1 MARCCVPLAIFL
13 GVLLMLSWCE
23 ALSSNVDDGYGHE
36 DGRYESDSLIKLN
49 NDDVLTLKSSDKPTP
64 ESSTVSVSDFGAK
77 GDGKTD
83 DTQILGTLSASTKRS
98 DYNKDKNHWLILEH
112 VNNLSVDGGSEGT
125 VDGNGKIWWQ
135 NSCKI
140 DRSKPCTKAPTAL
153 TFYNLMNLN
162 VNNLRVR
169 NAQQIQISVEKCNNV
184 NIKNVEI
191 TAPGDSPNTDGI
203 HITNTQNIR
212 VSNSHIGTGDDCISI
227 EDGSQNVQINDLTC
241 GPGHGISIGSLGDD
255 NSKAYVS
262 GVNVDGAKLTET
274 DNGVRIKTYQ
284 GGSGTAKNIKF
295 QNIRMQNVK
304 NPIIIDQNYCDKD
317 KCEQQDSAVQVD
329 NVVYRNISGTSAT
342 DVAITFDCS
351 EKYTCKG
358 IVLDNVNIKGGT
370 ASCKNANVK
379 NQGYFYP
386 FLLHFLFCS
395 SVAAGLLGSSTV
407 AAVAGGGGGGVG
419 GGGEAAVGTPA
430 SMQLRHFLSTQP
442 SMSWSPPSDKWR
454 PPQSLAKMPAK
465 TDNMVMTAKT
475 MTSVSIERWSEL

>member
-1 MARCCVPLAIFL
+1 MARCCVPLAIFI

-49 NDDVLTLKSSDKPTP
+49 NDDVLTLKSSDKPTS
-64 ESSTVSVSDFGAK
+64 ESSIVSVSDFGAK

-98 DYNKDKNHWLILEH
+98 DYNKDKNHWLILED

-153 TFYNLMNLN
+153 TFYNLKNLN
-162 VNNLRVR
+162 VKNLRVR
-169 NAQQIQISVEKCNNV
+169 NAQQIQISAEKCNNV

-191 TAPGDSPNTDGI
+191 TAPDDSPNTD
-203 HITNTQNIR
+203 
-212 VSNSHIGTGDDCISI
+212 GDDCISI

-262 GVNVDGAKLTET
+262 GVNVDGAKLAET

-284 GGSGTAKNIKF
+284 GGSGTARNIRF
-295 QNIRMQNVK
+295 QNIRMENVK

-317 KCEQQDSAVQVD
+317 KCEQQDSAVQVN

-351 EKYTCKG
+351 EKYPCKG

-379 NQGYFYP
+379 NQGNVSP
-386 FLLHFLFCS
+386 QCS
-395 SVAAGLLGSSTV
+395 
-407 AAVAGGGGGGVG
+407 
-419 GGGEAAVGTPA
+419 
-430 SMQLRHFLSTQP
+430 
-442 SMSWSPPSDKWR
+442 
-454 PPQSLAKMPAK
+454 
-465 TDNMVMTAKT
+465 
-475 MTSVSIERWSEL
+475 

>member
-23 ALSSNVDDGYGHE
+23 TLSSNVDDGYGHE

-49 NDDVLTLKSSDKPTP
+49 NDDVLTLKSFDKPTP

-83 DTQILGTLSASTKRS
+83 DTQAFKKAWKKACSTKGVTSFLVPKGKTYLLKSTQFRGPCKSLRRFQILGTLSASTKRS
-98 DYNKDKNHWLILEH
+98 DYNKDKNHWLILED
-112 VNNLSVDGGSEGT
+112 VNNLSVAGGSEGT
-125 VDGNGKIWWQ
+125 VDGNGKIWWK

-153 TFYNLMNLN
+153 TFYNLKNLN
-162 VNNLRVR
+162 VKNLRVR

-191 TAPGDSPNTDGI
+191 TAPDDSPNTDGI
-203 HITNTQNIR
+203 HITNTQSIR
-212 VSNSHIGTGDDCISI
+212 VSNSHIGT
-227 EDGSQNVQINDLTC
+227 
-241 GPGHGISIGSLGDD
+241 
-255 NSKAYVS
+255 AYVS
-262 GVNVDGAKLTET
+262 GVNVDGAKLAET

-295 QNIRMQNVK
+295 QNIRMENVK

-317 KCEQQDSAVQVD
+317 KCEQQDSAVQVN
-329 NVVYRNISGTSAT
+329 NVVYRNISSTSAT

-351 EKYTCKG
+351 EKYPCKG

-379 NQGYFYP
+379 NQGNVSP
-386 FLLHFLFCS
+386 QCS
-395 SVAAGLLGSSTV
+395 
-407 AAVAGGGGGGVG
+407 
-419 GGGEAAVGTPA
+419 
-430 SMQLRHFLSTQP
+430 
-442 SMSWSPPSDKWR
+442 
-454 PPQSLAKMPAK
+454 
-465 TDNMVMTAKT
+465 
-475 MTSVSIERWSEL
+475 

>member
-23 ALSSNVDDGYGHE
+23 TLSSNVDDGYGHE

-49 NDDVLTLKSSDKPTP
+49 NDDVLTLKSFDKPTP

-83 DTQILGTLSASTKRS
+83 DTQAFKKAWKKACSTKGVTSFLVPKGKTYLLKSTQFRGPCKSLRRFQILGTLSASTKRS
-98 DYNKDKNHWLILEH
+98 DYNKDKNHWLILED

-125 VDGNGKIWWQ
+125 VDGNGKIWWK

-153 TFYNLMNLN
+153 TFYNLKNLN
-162 VNNLRVR
+162 VKNLRVR

-191 TAPGDSPNTDGI
+191 TAPDDSPNTDGI

-262 GVNVDGAKLTET
+262 GVNVDGAKLAET

-295 QNIRMQNVK
+295 QNIRMENVK

-317 KCEQQDSAVQVD
+317 KCEQQDSAVQVN

-351 EKYTCKG
+351 EKYPCKG

-379 NQGYFYP
+379 NQGNVSP
-386 FLLHFLFCS
+386 QCS
-395 SVAAGLLGSSTV
+395 
-407 AAVAGGGGGGVG
+407 
-419 GGGEAAVGTPA
+419 
-430 SMQLRHFLSTQP
+430 
-442 SMSWSPPSDKWR
+442 
-454 PPQSLAKMPAK
+454 
-465 TDNMVMTAKT
+465 
-475 MTSVSIERWSEL
+475 

>member
-1 MARCCVPLAIFL
+1 MARCCGLLAVFVC
-13 GVLLMLSWCE
+13 VLMILSWCE

-36 DGRYESDSLIKLN
+36 DGSFESDSLLKLKN
-49 NDDVLTLKSSDKPTP
+49 DDDVLSLISSDKPTS
-64 ESSTVSVSDFGAK
+64 ESSTVSVLNFGAK

-98 DYNKDKNHWLILEH
+98 DYKDKNHWLVLED
-112 VNNLSVDGGSEGT
+112 VNNLIVDGGSTGII
-125 VDGNGKIWWQ
+125 DGNGKIWWQ

-140 DRSKPCTKAPTAL
+140 DRSKAL
-153 TFYNLMNLN
+153 TFYNLKNLN

-169 NAQQIQISVEKCNNV
+169 NAQQIQVSIEKCDNV
-184 NIKNVEI
+184 NVKNAAI

-212 VSNSHIGTGDDCISI
+212 ISNSDIGTGDDCISI

-262 GVNVDGAKLTET
+262 GINVDGAKLSQT

-295 QNIRMQNVK
+295 QNIRMENVK
-304 NPIIIDQNYCDKD
+304 NPIIIDQDYCDKD
-317 KCEQQDSAVQVD
+317 KCEQQESAVQVS

-342 DVAITFDCS
+342 DVAILFNCS
-351 EKYTCKG
+351 EKYPCQG
-358 IVLDNVNIKGGT
+358 IVLENVNIKGGT

-379 NQGYFYP
+379 DQGTVSP
-386 FLLHFLFCS
+386 QCS
-395 SVAAGLLGSSTV
+395 S
-407 AAVAGGGGGGVG
+407 
-419 GGGEAAVGTPA
+419 
-430 SMQLRHFLSTQP
+430 
-442 SMSWSPPSDKWR
+442 
-454 PPQSLAKMPAK
+454 
-465 TDNMVMTAKT
+465 N
-475 MTSVSIERWSEL
+475 